1 MRKLGISFGS
11 FGYDVD
17 LRGQAQAIKNAGFDT
32 VFVSARRK
40 DLSDVCRE
48 IAAAGLELESMHA
61 TFQGVSSVWGDG
73 GDVWIGRLCRE
84 LDLCREYGASYLTAH
99 CMNVPQ
105 FNPVSEVKNAFTEAG
120 AARFAEVAA
129 YAEKIGVKIAFEN
142 VEFPGNELYSLIR
155 WLRERDLLS
164 AVGVTWDVGH
174 WHCYP
179 DGTDFLPAFGDLLI
193 GTHVHDNFGCTDRG
207 LITWNDDCHVLPFDG
222 TVDFR
227 AVGQTLDA
235 CGYTG
240 SITLELGRSRVI
252 PWYAASPDIDAYLA
266 EAYIR
271 ARHAAA
277 FCADV

>member
-17 LRGQAQAIKNAGFDT
+17 LRRQARAIRNAGFDT
-32 VFVSARRK
+32 CFLSAGRK
-40 DLSDVCRE
+40 DLSAACRE
-48 IAAAGLELESMHA
+48 IEDAGLKLESMHA
-61 TFQGVSSVWGDG
+61 TFQGVSSVWGED
-73 GDVWIGRLCRE
+73 GDVWIGMLCRE
-84 LDLCREYGASYLTAH
+84 LDLCREFGASCLTAH
-99 CMNVPQ
+99 CMNLPQ
-105 FNPVSEVKNAFTEAG
+105 FNPVGKVKNAFTETG

-129 YAEKIGVKIAFEN
+129 YAEKIGVRIAFEN
-142 VEFPGNELYSLIR
+142 VEFPGNELTSLIR

-179 DGTDFLPAFGDLLI
+179 DGSDFLPTFGDLI
-193 GTHVHDNFGCTDRG
+193 VGTHVHDNFGCTDPR
-207 LITWNDDCHVLPFDG
+207 LITWNDDCHMLPFDG

-240 SITLELGRSRVI
+240 SITLELGRSRLI
-252 PWYAASPDIDAYLA
+252 PWYAAYPDIDAYLA

-277 FCADV
+277 FCRDV